1 MGRIGEAIAC
11 IDLIKKGYQVFKA
24 YLPRHPFDLVILK
37 DNKFE
42 IVEVKV
48 GRIKLGRSIEYTRP
62 KRKVDVI
69 AIVLRDKVV
78 YKRPG
83 G

>member
-1 MGRIGEAIAC
+1 MAC
-11 IDLIKKGYQVFKA
+11 IDLTKKGYWVFKA
-24 YLPRHPFDLVILK
+24 FPPNCPFDLVILK

-42 IVEVKV
+42 SVEVKV
-48 GRIKLGRSIEYTRP
+48 GRMRSDHNIQYTRP
-62 KRKVDVI
+62 KTKVDVI
-69 AIVLRDKVV
+69 AVVLPDKVV